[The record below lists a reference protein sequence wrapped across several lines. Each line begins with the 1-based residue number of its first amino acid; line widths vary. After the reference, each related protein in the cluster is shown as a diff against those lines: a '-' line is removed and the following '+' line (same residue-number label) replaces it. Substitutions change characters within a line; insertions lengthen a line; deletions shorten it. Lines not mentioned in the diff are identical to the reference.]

1 MIGNCWLLTPLLLKT
16 PTHTPSVRVTNRHWR
31 YYRVMHPLDVLDKA
45 VEAKIL
51 EDIYVLY
58 NSEITAEKEYQHIE
72 IRCF

>member
-1 MIGNCWLLTPLLLKT
+1 
-16 PTHTPSVRVTNRHWR
+16 
-31 YYRVMHPLDVLDKA
+31 MHPLDVLDKA

-72 IRCF
+72 IRYHILFCFIIPFWKCLFVQLCK